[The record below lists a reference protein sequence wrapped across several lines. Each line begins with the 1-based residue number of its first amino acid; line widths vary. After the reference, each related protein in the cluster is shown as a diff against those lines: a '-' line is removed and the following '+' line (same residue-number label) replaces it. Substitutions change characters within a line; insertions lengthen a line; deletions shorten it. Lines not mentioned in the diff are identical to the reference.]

1 MNYPEKL
8 KKGDTIGICA
18 PSGGITEKEDIL
30 QLELAEN
37 QLRKMGYKIIETKS
51 VRKEAKGRSA
61 SGKERAKEFMEL
73 LENEEVKLIIFAA
86 GGDFLIEIFD
96 YLDFE
101 KIKDLKPK
109 WLQGFS
115 DITGISFL
123 FNIILDIPTMYCQTI
138 KYYAMN
144 PLFRNL
150 TDALKIEE
158 GEGIVQK
165 SFEKYQ
171 KVVDFRESIE
181 NENTEND
188 NLNLK
193 NNIEEKENTNSL
205 ENINDENNSKKL
217 EEKENREIAEFQKEE
232 YNLEEL
238 TKTYELTEKVEWKNI
253 TGEEKIQIK
262 GRSLGGCLDCIKGY
276 IGTKYDKVNEYVE
289 RHKKDGLI
297 WFLEVFEMSTPE
309 VYRTLWQMKNAGY
322 FKYCTGIVF
331 GRPLFIRED
340 YEINFNDTVKEA
352 LQDLEIP
359 IICDADIG
367 HVKPQLAIVNGAILK
382 ITSQNGKGT
391 VKTILE

>member
-8 KKGDTIGICA
+8 KKGDIIGICA
-18 PSGGITEKEDIL
+18 PSGGIVEKEDIL
-30 QLELAEN
+30 QLELAES
-37 QLRKMGYKIIETKS
+37 QLRKMGYEIIETKS
-51 VRKEAKGRSA
+51 VRKENKGRSA

-73 LENEEVKLIIFAA
+73 LENEKVKLIIFAA

-101 KIKDLKPK
+101 KIKVLKPK
-109 WLQGFS
+109 WLQGYS

-123 FNIILDIPTMYCQTI
+123 FNTILDIPTMYCQTI
-138 KYYAMN
+138 KDYAMN

-150 TDALKIEE
+150 TDALKIEA
-158 GEGIVQK
+158 GENIIQE

-171 KVVDFRESIE
+171 KIVDFREEKEKE
-181 NENTEND
+181 NLEND
-188 NLNLK
+188 NLDLKNYKEENVINLK
-193 NNIEEKENTNSL
+193 K
-205 ENINDENNSKKL
+205 INDEIHLNKL
-217 EEKENREIAEFQKEE
+217 EENKKSDENKREESDF
-232 YNLEEL
+232 EEL
-238 TKTYELTEKVEWKNI
+238 TKRYDLTEKVEWKNI
-253 TGEEKIQIK
+253 TGEEKIQVK

-276 IGTKYDKVNEYVE
+276 IGTKYDKVNEYIE
-289 RHKKDGLI
+289 RHKEDGLI

-322 FKYCTGIVF
+322 FKYCTGIIF
-331 GRPLFIRED
+331 GRPLFIREE
-340 YEINFNDTVKEA
+340 YETSFNNSVKEA
-352 LQDLEIP
+352 LKDLEIP

-367 HVKPQLAIVNGAILK
+367 HVKPQLAIVNGAILE

>member
-18 PSGGITEKEDIL
+18 PSGGIAEKEDIL

-51 VRKEAKGRSA
+51 VRKENKGRSA
-61 SGKERAKEFMEL
+61 SGKQRAEEFMEL
-73 LENEEVKLIIFAA
+73 LENKEVKLIIFAA

-109 WLQGFS
+109 WLQGYS
-115 DITGISFL
+115 DITGIGFL
-123 FNIILDIPTMYCQTI
+123 FNTILDIPTMYCQTI
-138 KYYAMN
+138 KDYAMK
-144 PLFRNL
+144 PLFKNL
-150 TDALKIEE
+150 TDALKIEA
-158 GEGIVQK
+158 GENIIQE

-171 KVVDFRESIE
+171 KIVDFRENME
-181 NENTEND
+181 NKNSEND
-188 NLNLK
+188 NLDSK
-193 NNIEEKENTNSL
+193 NYEEEKETAINL
-205 ENINDENNSKKL
+205 EKINDENHLNKL
-217 EEKENREIAEFQKEE
+217 EEKEYKESAEKQKEKSDF
-232 YNLEEL
+232 EEL
-238 TKTYELTEKVEWKNI
+238 TKTYNLTEKVEWKNI
-253 TGEEKIQIK
+253 TGEEKIQVK

-276 IGTKYDKVNEYVE
+276 IGTKYDKVNEYIE

-322 FKYCTGIVF
+322 FKYCNAIIF

-340 YEINFNDTVKEA
+340 YETNFNDSVKEA
-352 LQDLEIP
+352 LKDLEIP

-367 HVKPQLAIVNGAILK
+367 HVKPQLAIVNGAILE

>member
-18 PSGGITEKEDIL
+18 PSGGIAEKEDIL

-51 VRKEAKGRSA
+51 VRKENKGRSA

-86 GGDFLIEIFD
+86 GGDFLIEIFG

-101 KIKDLKPK
+101 KIKNLKPK
-109 WLQGFS
+109 WLQGYS

-123 FNIILDIPTMYCQTI
+123 FNTILDIPTMYCQTI
-138 KYYAMN
+138 KDYAMK

-150 TDALKIEE
+150 TDALRIEE
-158 GEGIVQK
+158 GEGIVQE

-181 NENTEND
+181 NEDLENENKELKD
-188 NLNLK
+188 N
-193 NNIEEKENTNSL
+193 KERK
-205 ENINDENNSKKL
+205 ENINNTKQLNDEISLNKL
-217 EEKENREIAEFQKEE
+217 GEKEKDERKKEKCK
-232 YNLEEL
+232 LEEL

-322 FKYCTGIVF
+322 FKDCTGIVF

-340 YEINFNDTVKEA
+340 YETNFNDTVKEA

-367 HVKPQLAIVNGAILK
+367 HVKPQLAIVNGAIIE